1 MTYYNTTNET
11 GETLNES
18 NIQAMKQED
27 LIHYYFKFEI
37 EEFARPNGFTPSEM
51 GHMCLMDAD
60 KDWPLTSIRRAMNT
74 LTISDKLTKTTELRM
89 GNYGKQEHVWRLNV
103 ENYRQNR

>member
-37 EEFARPNGFTPSEM
+37 EEFARPNGFTPS
-51 GHMCLMDAD
+51 
-60 KDWPLTSIRRAMNT
+60 
-74 LTISDKLTKTTELRM
+74 
-89 GNYGKQEHVWRLNV
+89 
-103 ENYRQNR
+103 